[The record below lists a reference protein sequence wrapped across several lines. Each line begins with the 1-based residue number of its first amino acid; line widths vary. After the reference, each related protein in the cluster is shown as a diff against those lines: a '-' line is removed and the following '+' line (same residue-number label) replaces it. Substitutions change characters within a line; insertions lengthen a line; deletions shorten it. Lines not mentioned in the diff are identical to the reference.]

1 MQLPSIAGTSIVAFV
16 LVLSRVGGLF
26 LFAPV
31 FSSRMI
37 PSQVKLLA
45 AGAIAFALTPIAVH
59 GQTVPT
65 DPLVFVSLLVK
76 EVLVGLAFAVSIG
89 VISAA
94 LQAAGSLLDTLVG
107 FSFAAL
113 VDPIDNAQAAVF
125 GQLYALFA
133 TMVFLL
139 TGGDQMM
146 IFGLGRSYDLLPLGV
161 LPHSGSLVLLATS
174 GLTQVFTIGLEVAA
188 PVVIALV
195 LTDVA
200 FALVSRAV
208 PQMNVF
214 QVGLPAKVLV
224 GFATF
229 AAALPFVATNLSD
242 RLQELVVQALTTL
255 RV

>member
-1 MQLPSIAGTSIVAFV
+1 VSLPSIAGTDVVAFV

-26 LFAPV
+26 AFAPV

-37 PSQVKLLA
+37 PVRVKLLI
-45 AGAIAFALTPIAVH
+45 AGGISLALTPVAAHGHTLPVDSLAV
-59 GQTVPT
+59 VP
-65 DPLVFVSLLVK
+65 LIIQ
-76 EVLVGLAFAVSIG
+76 EVIVGLGFAVAIG
-89 VISAA
+89 VLSAA
-94 LQAAGSLLDTLVG
+94 VQAAGSLLDTLIG

-113 VDPIDNAQAAVF
+113 VDPINNGQAAIL

-133 TMVFLL
+133 TMVLLL
-139 TGGDQMM
+139 TGGDQIM
-146 IFGLGRSYDLLPLGV
+146 ILGLGKSYDLLPIGQMPPTARLAE
-161 LPHSGSLVLLATS
+161 LATS
-174 GLTQVFTIGLEVAA
+174 GLGEIFIIGLEIAA

-224 GFATF
+224 GFATV
-229 AAALPFVATNLSD
+229 AASLPFVATNLQD
-242 RLQELVVQALTTL
+242 RLQEVVVQALTAL

>member
-1 MQLPSIAGTSIVAFV
+1 VSLPSIAGTDVVAFV

-26 LFAPV
+26 AFAPV

-37 PSQVKLLA
+37 PAQVKLLA
-45 AGAIAFALTPIAVH
+45 AGAIAFALTPLAVH
-59 GQTVPT
+59 GQTIPT
-65 DPLVFVSLLVK
+65 DPLAFVPLLVK
-76 EVLVGLAFAVSIG
+76 EVTVGLAFAVAIG
-89 VISAA
+89 VLSAA

-146 IFGLGRSYDLLPLGV
+146 IFGLGRSYDLVPLGT
-161 LPHSGSLVLLATS
+161 LPHTGALAALATN
-174 GLTQVFTIGLEVAA
+174 GLVQVFTIGFEVAA

-242 RLQELVVQALTTL
+242 RLQELVVQALTAL
-255 RV
+255 RA